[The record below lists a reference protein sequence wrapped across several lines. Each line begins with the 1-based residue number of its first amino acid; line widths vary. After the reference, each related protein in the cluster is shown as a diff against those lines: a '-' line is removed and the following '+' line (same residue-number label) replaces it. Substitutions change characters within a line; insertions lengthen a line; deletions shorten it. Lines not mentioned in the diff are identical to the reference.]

1 MATRRRTGNTLATK
15 TAELAF
21 ATPQVMAH
29 RLTRMALAG
38 PTLSERDRKEF
49 HLMGMEK
56 LGAFTAAWQQMALA
70 SVTSSQRLAIQMWTA
85 WWAPW
90 LGGRRTHA
98 LNRQLQHAATS
109 VLGKGLAPIHA
120 KATANA
126 RRLGSTPL
134 IEPPKRRTR
143 AK

>member
-1 MATRRRTGNTLATK
+1 MATRRRTSNSLATK

-56 LGAFTAAWQQMALA
+56 LGAFATAWQQMALA
-70 SVTSSQRLAIQMWTA
+70 SVTSSQTLAIQMWSA

-90 LGGRRTHA
+90 LGGRRSNQ
-98 LNRQLQHAATS
+98 LSRQLQQAAMG
-109 VLGKGLAPIHA
+109 VMGKGLAPIHA
-120 KATANA
+120 KATSNA
-126 RRLGSTPL
+126 RRLGRTPL
-134 IEPPKRRTR
+134 VEAPRRRTR
-143 AK
+143 AR

>member
-21 ATPQVMAH
+21 AAPQVMAH

-70 SVTSSQRLAIQMWTA
+70 SVTSSQTLAIQMWTA

-90 LGGRRTHA
+90 LGGRRANTV
-98 LNRQLQHAATS
+98 NRQLQQAALG
-109 VLGKGLAPIHA
+109 VLGKGLGPIHA

-134 IEPPKRRTR
+134 VEPPKRRTR